1 MQRQTI
7 DQNRKIVDV
16 SSATWY
22 GFPKEVENRLAII
35 LQNCGYESSPEQM
48 PDAESFLVNL
58 EYSVKA
64 NDLPFPW
71 AVIFFPKEYPLAGHL
86 LSIRPNRDIRFFCY
100 SLMDIRK
107 FESYDPKIDGAPPM
121 SIVYVYSK
129 SAIMSPR
136 VSESPIMKEA
146 SEALADKP
154 DNGNWAIVVDP
165 IDPAWVEEAAKTNEA
180 LYAAFSNSTGS
191 A

>member
-1 MQRQTI
+1 MQKQI
-7 DQNRKIVDV
+7 LDQNGKVVDV

-22 GFPKEVENRLAII
+22 SFPKEVEDRLTTI
-35 LQNCGYESSPEQM
+35 LRDCGYESDPEQAS
-48 PDAESFLVNL
+48 DAGSFLVDL
-58 EYSVKA
+58 EYSVKV
-64 NDLPFPW
+64 NDQPFPW

-100 SLMDIRK
+100 SLMNMRK
-107 FESYDPKIDGAPPM
+107 FESYDPEIDGAPPM

-136 VSESPIMKEA
+136 ISESPIMKEA

-154 DNGNWAIVVDP
+154 DDGNWVVIVDP

-180 LYAAFSNSTGS
+180 LYYEFSNSASS